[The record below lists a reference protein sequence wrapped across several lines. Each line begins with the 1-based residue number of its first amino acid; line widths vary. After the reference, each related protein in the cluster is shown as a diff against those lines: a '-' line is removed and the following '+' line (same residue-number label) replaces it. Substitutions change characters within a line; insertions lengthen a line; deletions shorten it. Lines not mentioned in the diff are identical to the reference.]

1 MRIPIFQLEH
11 KKTYKEEYQK
21 ILKIFLSKCISYD
34 KKDYNYFEY
43 MNEYIF
49 HNWKYRD
56 TYLDCYEYLDSIGI
70 NIKTKKIT
78 KEGFINFLEFILNMQ
93 FVQNNIKRYSDNTT
107 YSIKCKSIIT
117 HNIPVIL
124 ESYNYEAY
132 SLDDRII
139 LIEKDTSYE
148 ELLSLVPDDIG
159 ELLLSY
165 KSKNNNGIKM
175 KRIILDKL
183 YNYLLKDIDK
193 YKGYN
198 STLFSSI
205 KTIITKMGVSGEIDK
220 KYQNLTNY
228 KLRKYYDNCYQM
240 IIYLIKTED
249 ILKIKEEIK
258 NI

>member
-93 FVQNNIKRYSDNTT
+93 FVQNNIKRYSNNTT

-139 LIEKDTSYE
+139 LIEKDTSY
-148 ELLSLVPDDIG
+148 DIG
-159 ELLLSY
+159 
-165 KSKNNNGIKM
+165 NG
-175 KRIILDKL
+175 
-183 YNYLLKDIDK
+183 YGAVQYLLCICHSFEGSRADRLQFN
-193 YKGYN
+193 G
-198 STLFSSI
+198 SVQQPVAAL
-205 KTIITKMGVSGEIDK
+205 
-220 KYQNLTNY
+220 
-228 KLRKYYDNCYQM
+228 
-240 IIYLIKTED
+240 
-249 ILKIKEEIK
+249 
-258 NI
+258 